1 MQLNQVLQDALN
13 GAGSKAVWCG
23 AFTTA
28 FGSGRRMIGLQDGVE
43 FFNVALTGA
52 IKTVGGNITNLGTTS
67 AATVQNAVNL
77 MAGVNILRIV
87 GNGSVLDMTL
97 GLTPALQISANM
109 ANGMSLSQAQAAV
122 VNYDVTLSANPTA
135 NSGIALASSFAIRA
149 PADLPSGTGPVAPLD
164 SEITVA
170 GFRLCDYSNGTRVV
184 AGTAY
189 FAQSEPNL
197 VMDIPWMASEMGD
210 VKMKRVPD
218 GGGVVLG
225 TGGDAFYFSGS
236 LRVANKVVNAQANT
250 ALHQVQIRAK
260 PHGRWASHPFVK
272 DFDINNDTYIPP
284 PHKIE
289 ILGTSGQ
296 VLDVIELYSTR
307 DANNTPGSGWP
318 VNDPRQAQTDTGTS
332 IVRPWWNHTMVHQ
345 WWSHRPKIHSK
356 AFHLNPGVEEDALHP
371 KNVRNHF
378 SDPLQWPLLTGGGL
392 ADGLGA
398 YKICPKWSRAHDN
411 TFDTTILDTFYVN
424 IGTPGQPGGLGTRG
438 QLIGFGF
445 EPGSNGKHTWYMG
458 PGGSRH
464 DRAAWPHIVCAWAAR
479 PDGVRIHGAVPH
491 TELLHHWLMGYANH
505 SCHYFTDADKGLGIP
520 KSKVLNGEICYQDTY
535 YRGGSESFRPDLPNN
550 GVRLL
555 SAVNHGG
562 QGFLDKYGRRFT
574 NEWSK
579 DYMHS
584 QSSAALGAYTYV
596 SPEHVMLARHSFTSH
611 VLAAF
616 DLTQSFSRSMYLARE
631 HAWHNWQ
638 FSQMWVIG
646 NNHPDN
652 FTTLE
657 IEAMWGRHLEM
668 VYDTM
673 YPLYTSGT
681 DAYSNCLRN
690 LGVGMQEPKV
700 STDGLTAT
708 LEPLTDSKAFY
719 FGQVFLF
726 MKQSGSWARMRAR
739 SAKCAWIL
747 DAMLNSLGKFAVGVF
762 VDANGRADK
771 ASDGS
776 LDPVYPVVKF
786 SYNLAN
792 PVYPQHWGEM
802 FPVNG
807 QMDWLRLADGVL
819 RQDPSDRTNT
829 MHFRAQYLR
838 ILKDFF
844 PEYTIA
850 RLDQAIGIMNNF
862 YAEMTYA
869 RDNNDTYFN
878 YRFAMMGLFKAPAV
892 IGAPA

>member
-1 MQLNQVLQDALN
+1 MTPNSVLSDAL
-13 GAGSKAVWCG
+13 AGVDTKAAWSA
-23 AFTTA
+23 AFIAA
-28 FGSGRRMIGLQDGVE
+28 FGPTRRMIALKDGVP
-43 FFNVALTGA
+43 FLNVALTGA
-52 IKTVGGNITNLGTTS
+52 MKSTGGNIVDLGKTS
-67 AATVQNAVNL
+67 DATVQAAADL
-77 MAGVNILRIV
+77 MTGTNVLRV
-87 GNGSVLDMTL
+87 QGNGSVLDMTM
-97 GLTPALQISANM
+97 GLTPALQIAARM
-109 ANGMSLSQAQAAV
+109 AGGMSQSQAQAAV
-122 VNYDVTLSANPTA
+122 VNYDVFLSANPTA
-135 NSGIALASSFAIRA
+135 TSGIALASSFAIRA
-149 PADLPSGTGPVAPLD
+149 PADLPSGTGPAAPLD

-170 GFRLCDYSNGTRVV
+170 GFRLIDYSSGSPVV
-184 AGTAY
+184 AGTSY
-189 FAQSEPNL
+189 FTQSEPTM
-197 VMDIPWMASEMGD
+197 VMDIPWMAAEMGD
-210 VKMKRVPD
+210 IKLKRVPD

-225 TGGDAFYFSGS
+225 TGGDAFYFSGG
-236 LRVANKVVNAQANT
+236 LRVGNKVINGQAPVP
-250 ALHQVQIRAK
+250 LHQVQIRAK
-260 PHGRWASHPFVK
+260 PHGRWASHPFQK

-318 VNDPRQAQTDTGTS
+318 VNDPRQAQADNGNGP
-332 IVRPWWNHTMVHQ
+332 VRPWWNHTMVHQ
-345 WWSHRPKIHSK
+345 WWSHRPKFHSK
-356 AFHLNPGVEEDALHP
+356 AFHLNPGVEDEALHP

-424 IGTPGQPGGLGTRG
+424 IGTNGQPGGLGARG
-438 QLIGFGF
+438 QLIGYGF

-491 TELLHHWLMGYANH
+491 KELLHHWLMGYANH
-505 SCHYFTDADKGLGIP
+505 SCHYFTDADKGYGIP

-535 YRGGSESFRPDLPNN
+535 YRGGSEAFRPDLPNN

-562 QGFLDKYGRRFT
+562 SGFTDKYGRRFT

-584 QSSAALGAYTYV
+584 QSNAALGAYTYV
-596 SPEHVMLARHSFTSH
+596 SPEHVMLARHSFTTH

-616 DLTQSFSRSMYLARE
+616 DLTQSFSSGMYLARE
-631 HAWHNWQ
+631 HAWYNWQ
-638 FSQMWVIG
+638 FSQMWLIG

-657 IEAMWGRHLEM
+657 IEAMWGRHLEQ
-668 VYDTM
+668 VYDVM
-673 YPLYTSGT
+673 YPIYTSGT
-681 DAYSNCLRN
+681 DAFAHCLRN
-690 LGVGMQEPKV
+690 LGMGAYSGAQ
-700 STDGLTAT
+700 SDGVTAQ
-708 LEPLTDSKAFY
+708 LEPITDSKAFY

-747 DAMLNSLGKFAVGVF
+747 DAMLNSLAKYAVGGF
-762 VDANGRADK
+762 IDCNGRVDK
-771 ASDGS
+771 SQYYTS
-776 LDPVYPVVKF
+776 KY
-786 SYNLAN
+786 SYTIAN

-802 FPVNG
+802 YPVNG
-807 QMDWLRLADGVL
+807 QLDWLREPDGVL
-819 RQDPSDRTNT
+819 RQDPSDVTNT

-850 RLDQAIGIMNNF
+850 RLDQAIGIMNGF

-878 YRFAMMGLFKAPAV
+878 YRFAMMGLFKAPTLV
-892 IGAPA
+892 GPPA